1 MVPLPPRCVILVPF
15 EVLTTPFHQPYD
27 AKKPFPTSMKE
38 LADLLRAKYEKSAAG
53 KRPQIRNEILVRQ
66 KEIVA
71 ELDKGWSVRAI
82 WEVLTE
88 TKEITCSY
96 KTFGR
101 HVRRWQV
108 KAPASGAVTPK
119 KEKNFSWEPTPNKED
134 LI

>member
-1 MVPLPPRCVILVPF
+1 
-15 EVLTTPFHQPYD
+15 
-27 AKKPFPTSMKE
+27 MKE
-38 LADLLRAKYEKSAAG
+38 LAALLRAKYEKSATG

-71 ELDKGWSVRAI
+71 ELGKGWSVRAI

>member
-1 MVPLPPRCVILVPF
+1 
-15 EVLTTPFHQPYD
+15 
-27 AKKPFPTSMKE
+27 
-38 LADLLRAKYEKSAAG
+38 
-53 KRPQIRNEILVRQ
+53 VRQ

-71 ELDKGWSVRAI
+71 ELGKGWSVRAI

-108 KAPASGAVTPK
+108 KDAIEAPALSLMSRHRLKVAQREFYSRLDSLAV
-119 KEKNFSWEPTPNKED
+119 
-134 LI
+134 